1 MDVSDHVGLIEN
13 PGDVVIS
20 LLREVKWQNVDV
32 NIFVS
37 KKEKKAG
44 KFIAKMAA
52 FPDVL
57 SSYENELVNEQEM
70 VLLSD
75 LQQSKKVSYFPS

>member
-1 MDVSDHVGLIEN
+1 
-13 PGDVVIS
+13 
-20 LLREVKWQNVDV
+20 
-32 NIFVS
+32 
-37 KKEKKAG
+37 
-44 KFIAKMAA
+44 MAA